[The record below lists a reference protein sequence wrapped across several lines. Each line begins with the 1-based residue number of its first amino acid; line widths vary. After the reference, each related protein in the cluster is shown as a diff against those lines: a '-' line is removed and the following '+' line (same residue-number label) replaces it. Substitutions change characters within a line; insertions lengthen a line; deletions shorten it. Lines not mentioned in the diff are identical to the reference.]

1 MTAAI
6 MHHRLKHMLEG
17 LQGELRGE
25 HCTYR
30 GGKGN
35 QVLGNGSERGKG
47 GVLAFRCRAPFQRR
61 DGRCLVPDTVEPE
74 DEDVGAGGSIS
85 AASVLMQ
92 DCMVQKSPGVK
103 GTSVS

>member
-47 GVLAFRCRAPFQRR
+47 GCWHSDAVHRFSAGMADVWSLTPRSLRMRMSGQEAASRLPPCSCRTAWCRKVLA
-61 DGRCLVPDTVEPE
+61 
-74 DEDVGAGGSIS
+74 
-85 AASVLMQ
+85 
-92 DCMVQKSPGVK
+92 
-103 GTSVS
+103 